1 MYTTLKSYKLKTKGV
16 FLTKPD
22 NNDISGSSSSASSRV
37 VVEVSD
43 VFKSYFLGHEEVP
56 ILKGVN
62 FKIHKGEFVS
72 IVGPSGSGK
81 STLMNLLG
89 CLDRP
94 SEGLIAVNGQDINK
108 LDDNE
113 LARLRGME
121 IGFIFQ
127 QFNLIPRLT
136 AYENVM
142 LPTYASKKDSI
153 NYPEKAKELL
163 KMVGLEERMKHKPSE
178 LSGGQSQRVAIARSL
193 INDPAILLADEP
205 TGNLDSKTS
214 EEVMGYFRE
223 LNRNGATIIMITHNN
238 ELAVQTDRVITIRDG
253 QITLDVPAS
262 EFLHHMKSE
271 QLAVMGQLAAHETGS
286 N

>member
-1 MYTTLKSYKLKTKGV
+1 MPDSKKVVVDVHDVYKSY
-16 FLTKPD
+16 
-22 NNDISGSSSSASSRV
+22 
-37 VVEVSD
+37 
-43 VFKSYFLGHEEVP
+43 YLGEEEVP
-56 ILKGVN
+56 ILKGVH
-62 FKIHKGEFVS
+62 FQVFEGDFVS

-94 SEGLIAVNGQDINK
+94 TSGTISVNGQDINL

-113 LARLRGME
+113 LAHLRGME

-142 LPTYASKKDSI
+142 LPSYASKKEGI

-163 KMVGLEERMKHKPSE
+163 KMVGLEARMKHKPSE
-178 LSGGQSQRVAIARSL
+178 LSGGQSQRVAIARAL
-193 INDPAILLADEP
+193 INNPAILLADEP

-214 EEVMGYFRE
+214 KEVMDYFRE
-223 LNRNGATIIMITHNN
+223 LNQNGATIIMITHNN

-253 QITLDVPAS
+253 QITLDIPAA
-262 EFLHHMKSE
+262 EFVLHMNQE
-271 QLAVMGQLAAHETGS
+271 QLATMENLVTP
-286 N
+286 

>member
-1 MYTTLKSYKLKTKGV
+1 MEKTADSRKVVVDVRDVYKSY
-16 FLTKPD
+16 
-22 NNDISGSSSSASSRV
+22 
-37 VVEVSD
+37 
-43 VFKSYFLGHEEVP
+43 YLGHEEVP

-62 FKIHKGEFVS
+62 FQVYEGDFVA

-94 SEGLIAVNGQDINK
+94 TSGVIAVNGQDINQ

-113 LARLRGME
+113 LAHLRGME

-142 LPTYASKKDSI
+142 LPSYASKKESI
-153 NYPEKAKELL
+153 NYPEKAKGLL
-163 KMVGLEERMKHKPSE
+163 KMVGLEDRMKHKPSE
-178 LSGGQSQRVAIARSL
+178 LSGGQSQRVAVARAL

-214 EEVMGYFRE
+214 VEVMDYFRE
-223 LNRNGATIIMITHNN
+223 LNKSGSTIIMITHNN

-253 QITLDVPAS
+253 QITLDVPAV
-262 EFLHHMKSE
+262 EFVQHMKEE
-271 QLAVMGQLAAHETGS
+271 QLVVMEQLAAHETHES
-286 N
+286 AHS

>member
-1 MYTTLKSYKLKTKGV
+1 MTNPKS
-16 FLTKPD
+16 
-22 NNDISGSSSSASSRV
+22 NNDSDA
-37 VVEVSD
+37 VVEVRD
-43 VFKSYFLGHEEVP
+43 VYKSYFLGHEEVP

-62 FKIHKGEFVS
+62 FTINRGEFVS

-108 LDDNE
+108 LDDNG
-113 LARLRGME
+113 LAHLRGME

-142 LPTYASKKDSI
+142 LPTYASKKDYI
-153 NYPEKAKELL
+153 DYPQKAKELL

-214 EEVMGYFRE
+214 DEVMGYFRE

-253 QITLDVPAS
+253 RITLDVPAS
-262 EFLHHMKSE
+262 EFIQHMKSE
-271 QLAVMGQLAAHETGS
+271 QLAVMEQLAAHETGS
-286 N
+286 Q

>member
-1 MYTTLKSYKLKTKGV
+1 MA
-16 FLTKPD
+16 
-22 NNDISGSSSSASSRV
+22 NNTDAHVSKKV
-37 VVEVSD
+37 VVEVRD
-43 VFKSYFLGHEEVP
+43 VYKSYYLGHEEVP
-56 ILKGVN
+56 ILKGIN
-62 FKIHKGEFVS
+62 FKIHSGEFVS

-94 SEGLIAVNGQDINK
+94 SGGIVAINGQDINT
-108 LDDNE
+108 LNDNE
-113 LARLRGME
+113 LAHLRGME

-127 QFNLIPRLT
+127 QFNLVPRLT

-142 LPTYASKKDSI
+142 LPSYASKKESI
-153 NYPEKAKELL
+153 DYPQKAKELL
-163 KMVGLEERMKHKPSE
+163 KMVGLEDRMKHKPSE

-214 EEVMGYFRE
+214 KEVMGYFRE
-223 LNRNGATIIMITHNN
+223 LNKNGSTIIMITHNN

-253 QITLDVPAS
+253 QITLDVPSS
-262 EFLHHMKSE
+262 EFIQHMKNE
-271 QLAVMGQLAAHETGS
+271 QITVMENLAAHETGS
-286 N
+286 V

>member
-1 MYTTLKSYKLKTKGV
+1 LA
-16 FLTKPD
+16 
-22 NNDISGSSSSASSRV
+22 NNTDAHVSKKV
-37 VVEVSD
+37 VVEVRD
-43 VFKSYFLGHEEVP
+43 VYKSYYLGHEEVP

-62 FKIHKGEFVS
+62 FKIHSGEFVS

-94 SEGLIAVNGQDINK
+94 SGGIVAINGQDINK
-108 LDDNE
+108 LNDNE
-113 LARLRGME
+113 LAHLRGME

-127 QFNLIPRLT
+127 QFNLVPRLT

-142 LPTYASKKDSI
+142 LPSYASKKESI
-153 NYPEKAKELL
+153 DYPQKAKELL
-163 KMVGLEERMKHKPSE
+163 KMVGLEDRMKHKPSE

-214 EEVMGYFRE
+214 KEVMGYFRE
-223 LNRNGATIIMITHNN
+223 LNKNGSTIIMITHNN

-262 EFLHHMKSE
+262 EFIQHMKNE
-271 QLAVMGQLAAHETGS
+271 QMTVMENLAAHETGS
-286 N
+286 V

>member
-1 MYTTLKSYKLKTKGV
+1 MENKT
-16 FLTKPD
+16 
-22 NNDISGSSSSASSRV
+22 ASDSRKI
-37 VVEVSD
+37 VVEVRD
-43 VFKSYFLGHEEVP
+43 VYKSYYLGHEEVP

-62 FKIHKGEFVS
+62 FNVHEGDFVA

-94 SEGLIAVNGQDINK
+94 TSGIISVNGQDINQ

-113 LARLRGME
+113 LAHLRGME

-136 AYENVM
+136 AYENVL
-142 LPTYASKKDSI
+142 LPTYASKKDGI
-153 NYPEKAKELL
+153 DYPAKAKELL
-163 KMVGLEERMKHKPSE
+163 KMVGLEQRMGHKPSE

-193 INDPAILLADEP
+193 INNPSILLADEP

-214 EEVMGYFRE
+214 DEVMEYFRE
-223 LNRNGATIIMITHNN
+223 LNRGGATIIMITHNN

-253 QITLDVPAS
+253 QITLDVPAA
-262 EFLHHMKSE
+262 EFIKHMKDE
-271 QLAVMGQLAAHETGS
+271 QLTVMEQLAAHETS
-286 N
+286 

>member
-1 MYTTLKSYKLKTKGV
+1 MENNKGTASRKVVVDVNNVYKSY
-16 FLTKPD
+16 
-22 NNDISGSSSSASSRV
+22 
-37 VVEVSD
+37 
-43 VFKSYFLGHEEVP
+43 YLGHEEVP

-62 FKIHKGEFVS
+62 FQVLEGDFVA

-94 SEGLIAVNGQDINK
+94 TSGIIAVNGQDINQ
-108 LDDNE
+108 LDDNG

-127 QFNLIPRLT
+127 QFNLVPRLT

-142 LPTYASKKDSI
+142 LPTYASKKENI

-163 KMVGLEERMKHKPSE
+163 KMVGLEERMRHKPSE

-193 INDPAILLADEP
+193 INEPAILLADEP

-223 LNRNGATIIMITHNN
+223 LNRKGATIIMITHNH
-238 ELAVQTDRVITIRDG
+238 ELAVQTDRVIAIHDG
-253 QITLDVPAS
+253 QIRSDVPAT
-262 EFLHHMKSE
+262 EYVRHLKEE
-271 QLAVMGQLAAHETGS
+271 QITVMEHLAAHEAGS
-286 N
+286 S

>member
-1 MYTTLKSYKLKTKGV
+1 MANNETSGSRKVVVDVSNVYKSY
-16 FLTKPD
+16 
-22 NNDISGSSSSASSRV
+22 
-37 VVEVSD
+37 
-43 VFKSYFLGHEEVP
+43 YLGDEEVP

-62 FKIHKGEFVS
+62 FQINEGDFVA

-94 SEGLIAVNGQDINK
+94 TAGLIAVNGQDINQ

-142 LPTYASKKDSI
+142 LPTYASKKDGI
-153 NYPEKAKELL
+153 DYPAKAKSLL

-178 LSGGQSQRVAIARSL
+178 LSGGQSQRVAVARSL
-193 INDPAILLADEP
+193 INDPSILLADEP

-214 EEVMGYFRE
+214 EEVMDYFRE
-223 LNRNGATIIMITHNN
+223 LNRNGSTIIMITHNN

-253 QITLDVPAS
+253 QITLDVPAT
-262 EFLHHMKSE
+262 EFVQHMKEE
-271 QLAVMGQLAAHETGS
+271 QLTVMEQLVAHENTGS
-286 N
+286 INL

>member
-1 MYTTLKSYKLKTKGV
+1 MNEKT
-16 FLTKPD
+16 
-22 NNDISGSSSSASSRV
+22 GSRKV
-37 VVEVSD
+37 VVD
-43 VFKSYFLGHEEVP
+43 VNDVYKTYYLGHEEVP

-62 FKIHKGEFVS
+62 FQIKEGDFVA

-94 SEGLIAVNGQDINK
+94 TSGIIAVNGQDINQ

-113 LARLRGME
+113 LAHLRGME

-142 LPTYASKKDSI
+142 LPTYASKKDGI
-153 NYPEKAKELL
+153 DYPKKARELL
-163 KMVGLEERMKHKPSE
+163 KMVGLEDRMKHKPSE
-178 LSGGQSQRVAIARSL
+178 LSGGQSQRVAVARAL

-205 TGNLDSKTS
+205 TGNLDSKTT
-214 EEVMGYFRE
+214 EEVMNYFRE
-223 LNRNGATIIMITHNN
+223 LNRNGSTIIMITHNN

-253 QITLDVPAS
+253 QITLDVPAA
-262 EFLHHMKSE
+262 EYVQHIRDE
-271 QLAVMGQLAAHETGS
+271 QMTVMEQLAAHENTNEGVQES
-286 N
+286 TNG

>member
-1 MYTTLKSYKLKTKGV
+1 MA
-16 FLTKPD
+16 
-22 NNDISGSSSSASSRV
+22 NNTDAHVSKKV
-37 VVEVSD
+37 VVEVRD
-43 VFKSYFLGHEEVP
+43 VYKSYYLGHEEVP

-62 FKIHKGEFVS
+62 FQIHSGEFVS

-94 SEGLIAVNGQDINK
+94 SGGIVAINGQDINK
-108 LDDNE
+108 LNDNE
-113 LARLRGME
+113 LAHLRGME

-127 QFNLIPRLT
+127 QFNLVPRLT

-142 LPTYASKKDSI
+142 LPSYASKKESI
-153 NYPEKAKELL
+153 DYPQKAKELL
-163 KMVGLEERMKHKPSE
+163 KMVGLEDRIKHKPSE

-214 EEVMGYFRE
+214 KEVMGYFRE
-223 LNRNGATIIMITHNN
+223 LNKNGSTIIMITHNN

-262 EFLHHMKSE
+262 EFIQHMKNE
-271 QLAVMGQLAAHETGS
+271 QMAVMENLAAHETGFV
-286 N
+286 

>member
-1 MYTTLKSYKLKTKGV
+1 MAI
-16 FLTKPD
+16 D
-22 NNDISGSSSSASSRV
+22 ENESGSPSV
-37 VVEVSD
+37 VVEVRD

-62 FKIHKGEFVS
+62 FTVHKGEFLA

-94 SEGLIAVNGQDINK
+94 TSGLISVNGQDINR

-113 LARLRGME
+113 LAHLRGME

-142 LPTYASKKDSI
+142 LPTYASKKENI
-153 NYPEKAKELL
+153 EYPKKARELL
-163 KMVGLEERMKHKPSE
+163 KMVGLEERMRHKPSE

-214 EEVMGYFRE
+214 DEVMGYFRE
-223 LNRNGATIIMITHNN
+223 LNRSGATIIMITHNN

-253 QITLDVPAS
+253 RITLDVPS
-262 EFLHHMKSE
+262 TEFIRHMKEE
-271 QLAVMGQLAAHETGS
+271 QLAVMEQLAAHDTGAV
-286 N
+286 

>member
-1 MYTTLKSYKLKTKGV
+1 MAI
-16 FLTKPD
+16 D
-22 NNDISGSSSSASSRV
+22 ENESGSPSV
-37 VVEVSD
+37 VVEVRD

-62 FKIHKGEFVS
+62 FTVHKGEFLA

-94 SEGLIAVNGQDINK
+94 TSGLISVNGQDINR

-113 LARLRGME
+113 LAHLRGME

-142 LPTYASKKDSI
+142 LPTYASKKENI
-153 NYPEKAKELL
+153 EYPKKARELL
-163 KMVGLEERMKHKPSE
+163 KMVGLEERMRHKPSE

-214 EEVMGYFRE
+214 DEVMGYFRE
-223 LNRNGATIIMITHNN
+223 FNRSGATIIMITHNN

-253 QITLDVPAS
+253 RITLDVPS
-262 EFLHHMKSE
+262 TEFIRHMKEE
-271 QLAVMGQLAAHETGS
+271 QLAVMEQLAAHDTGAV
-286 N
+286 

>member
-1 MYTTLKSYKLKTKGV
+1 
-16 FLTKPD
+16 LT
-22 NNDISGSSSSASSRV
+22 NNENGHDSQKI
-37 VVEVSD
+37 VVEVRD
-43 VFKSYFLGHEEVP
+43 VYKSYFLGHEEVP

-62 FKIHKGEFVS
+62 FKIHSGEFLS

-94 SEGLIAVNGQDINK
+94 SDGLIAINGQDINK
-108 LDDNE
+108 LNDNE
-113 LARLRGME
+113 LAHLRGME

-142 LPTYASKKDSI
+142 LPTYASKKEKID
-153 NYPEKAKELL
+153 YPQKAKELL

-178 LSGGQSQRVAIARSL
+178 LSGGQSQRVAIARAL

-214 EEVMGYFRE
+214 AEVMDYFRE
-223 LNRNGATIIMITHNN
+223 LNRNGSTIIMITHNN

-253 QITLDVPAS
+253 RITLDVPSS
-262 EFLHHMKSE
+262 EFVQHMKNE
-271 QLAVMGQLAAHETGS
+271 QLAVMEQLAAHETGS
-286 N
+286 S

>member
-1 MYTTLKSYKLKTKGV
+1 MENKKAA
-16 FLTKPD
+16 D
-22 NNDISGSSSSASSRV
+22 SRKV
-37 VVEVSD
+37 IVDVSD
-43 VFKSYFLGHEEVP
+43 VYKSYYLGHEEVP

-62 FKIHKGEFVS
+62 FQVFEGDFVA

-94 SEGLIAVNGQDINK
+94 TSGVIVVNGQDVNQ
-108 LDDNE
+108 LDDNG

-127 QFNLIPRLT
+127 QYNLIPRLT

-142 LPTYASKKDSI
+142 LPTYASKKENID
-153 NYPEKAKELL
+153 YPKKAKELL
-163 KMVGLEERMKHKPSE
+163 KMVGLEDRMRHKPSE

-193 INDPAILLADEP
+193 INAPSILLADEP

-223 LNRNGATIIMITHNN
+223 LNRSGATIIMITHNN
-238 ELAVQTDRVITIRDG
+238 ELAVRTDRVITIHDG
-253 QITLDVPAS
+253 QITRDVPAVDFVQHIK
-262 EFLHHMKSE
+262 EE
-271 QLAVMGQLAAHETGS
+271 QLTVMEHLAAHETGIR
-286 N
+286 

>member
-1 MYTTLKSYKLKTKGV
+1 MNETAVSRKIIVDVNNVYKT
-16 FLTKPD
+16 
-22 NNDISGSSSSASSRV
+22 
-37 VVEVSD
+37 
-43 VFKSYFLGHEEVP
+43 YYLGHEEVP

-62 FKIHKGEFVS
+62 FQINEGDFVA

-94 SEGLIAVNGQDINK
+94 TSGIIAVNGQDINQ

-127 QFNLIPRLT
+127 QFNLVPRLT

-142 LPTYASKKDSI
+142 LPTYASKKEGID
-153 NYPEKAKELL
+153 YPKKAKELL
-163 KMVGLEERMKHKPSE
+163 KMVGLEDRLKHKPSE
-178 LSGGQSQRVAIARSL
+178 LSGGQSQRVAVARAL

-205 TGNLDSKTS
+205 TGNLDSKTT
-214 EEVMGYFRE
+214 EEVMNYFRD
-223 LNRNGATIIMITHNN
+223 LNRNGSTIIMITHNS

-253 QITLDVPAS
+253 QITLDVPAA
-262 EFLHHMKSE
+262 EYVQYLKDTQM
-271 QLAVMGQLAAHETGS
+271 AVMEQRAAHETNG
-286 N
+286 

>member
-1 MYTTLKSYKLKTKGV
+1 MENKKEAGSRKVIVDVSNVYKSY
-16 FLTKPD
+16 
-22 NNDISGSSSSASSRV
+22 
-37 VVEVSD
+37 
-43 VFKSYFLGHEEVP
+43 YLGREEVP

-62 FKIHKGEFVS
+62 FQVFDGDFVA

-94 SEGLIAVNGQDINK
+94 TSGVIVVNGQDVNQ
-108 LDDNE
+108 LDDNG
-113 LARLRGME
+113 LAHLRGME

-127 QFNLIPRLT
+127 QYNLIPRLT

-142 LPTYASKKDSI
+142 LPTYASKKEKID
-153 NYPEKAKELL
+153 YPAKAEELL
-163 KMVGLEERMKHKPSE
+163 KMVGLEDRIRHKPTE

-193 INDPAILLADEP
+193 INEPSILLADEP

-223 LNRNGATIIMITHNN
+223 LNRSGATIIMITHNH
-238 ELAVQTDRVITIRDG
+238 ELAVQTDRVIAIHDG
-253 QITLDVPAS
+253 QITLDVPAT
-262 EFLHHMKSE
+262 EYVQHIKEE
-271 QLAVMGQLAAHETGS
+271 QLTVMEQLAAHETGTG
-286 N
+286 

>member
-1 MYTTLKSYKLKTKGV
+1 MTNPKTY
-16 FLTKPD
+16 D
-22 NNDISGSSSSASSRV
+22 DSDA
-37 VVEVSD
+37 VVEIRD
-43 VFKSYFLGHEEVP
+43 VYKSYFLGHEEVP

-62 FKIHKGEFVS
+62 FTIRRGEFVS

-94 SEGLIAVNGQDINK
+94 SAGLIAINRQDINT

-113 LARLRGME
+113 LAHLRGME

-127 QFNLIPRLT
+127 QFNLVPRLT

-153 NYPEKAKELL
+153 DYPQKAKELL
-163 KMVGLEERMKHKPSE
+163 KMVGLEDRMKHKPSE

-214 EEVMGYFRE
+214 AEVMDYFRE

-253 QITLDVPAS
+253 QITLDVPS
-262 EFLHHMKSE
+262 TEFVQHMKHE
-271 QLAVMGQLAAHETGS
+271 QLTVMEQLAAHEIGPQ
-286 N
+286 

>member
-1 MYTTLKSYKLKTKGV
+1 MA
-16 FLTKPD
+16 
-22 NNDISGSSSSASSRV
+22 NNTDAHVSKKV
-37 VVEVSD
+37 VVEVRD
-43 VFKSYFLGHEEVP
+43 VYKSYYLGHEEVP

-62 FKIHKGEFVS
+62 FQIHSGEFVS

-94 SEGLIAVNGQDINK
+94 SGGIVAINGQDINK
-108 LDDNE
+108 LNDNE
-113 LARLRGME
+113 LAHLRGME

-127 QFNLIPRLT
+127 QFNLVPRLT

-142 LPTYASKKDSI
+142 LPSYASKKESI
-153 NYPEKAKELL
+153 DYPQKAKELL
-163 KMVGLEERMKHKPSE
+163 KMVGLEDRMKHKPSE

-214 EEVMGYFRE
+214 KEVMGYFRE
-223 LNRNGATIIMITHNN
+223 LNKNGSTIIMITHNN

-262 EFLHHMKSE
+262 EFIQHMKNE
-271 QLAVMGQLAAHETGS
+271 QMTVMENLAAHETGS
-286 N
+286 V

>member
-1 MYTTLKSYKLKTKGV
+1 LA
-16 FLTKPD
+16 
-22 NNDISGSSSSASSRV
+22 NNTDAHISKKI
-37 VVEVSD
+37 VVEVRD
-43 VFKSYFLGHEEVP
+43 VYKSYYLGHEEVP

-62 FKIHKGEFVS
+62 FKIHSGEFVS

-94 SEGLIAVNGQDINK
+94 SDGIVAINGQDINK
-108 LDDNE
+108 LNDNE
-113 LARLRGME
+113 LAHLRGME

-127 QFNLIPRLT
+127 QFNLVPRLT

-142 LPTYASKKDSI
+142 LPSYASKKERID
-153 NYPEKAKELL
+153 YPQKAKELL
-163 KMVGLEERMKHKPSE
+163 KMVGLEDRMKHKPSE

-214 EEVMGYFRE
+214 KEVMGYFRE
-223 LNRNGATIIMITHNN
+223 LNKNGSTIIMITHNN

-262 EFLHHMKSE
+262 EFIQHMKNE
-271 QLAVMGQLAAHETGS
+271 QMTVMENLAAHETGFV
-286 N
+286 

>member
-1 MYTTLKSYKLKTKGV
+1 MA
-16 FLTKPD
+16 
-22 NNDISGSSSSASSRV
+22 NNTDAHISKKI
-37 VVEVSD
+37 VVEVRD
-43 VFKSYFLGHEEVP
+43 VYKSYYLGHEEVP

-62 FKIHKGEFVS
+62 FKIHSGEFVS

-94 SEGLIAVNGQDINK
+94 SDGIVAINGQDINK
-108 LDDNE
+108 LNDNE
-113 LARLRGME
+113 LAHLRGME

-127 QFNLIPRLT
+127 QFNLVPRLT

-142 LPTYASKKDSI
+142 LPSYASKKERID
-153 NYPEKAKELL
+153 YPQKAKELL
-163 KMVGLEERMKHKPSE
+163 KMVGLEDRMKHKPSE

-214 EEVMGYFRE
+214 KEVMGYFRE
-223 LNRNGATIIMITHNN
+223 LNKNGSTIIMITHNN

-262 EFLHHMKSE
+262 EFIQHMKNE
-271 QLAVMGQLAAHETGS
+271 QMTVMENLAAHETGFV
-286 N
+286 

>member
-1 MYTTLKSYKLKTKGV
+1 MSQ
-16 FLTKPD
+16 
-22 NNDISGSSSSASSRV
+22 NESAENRKA
-37 VVEVSD
+37 VVEVRD
-43 VFKSYFLGHEEVP
+43 VYKSYYLGAEEVP

-62 FKIHKGEFVS
+62 FQIREGEFVA

-94 SEGLIAVNGQDINK
+94 SDGLIAVNGQDINQ

-113 LARLRGME
+113 LAHLRGME

-142 LPTYASKKDSI
+142 LPTYASKKDGI
-153 NYPEKAKELL
+153 DYPAKAKELL

-214 EEVMGYFRE
+214 DEVMNYFRE
-223 LNRNGATIIMITHNN
+223 LNRNGSTIIMITHNN

-253 QITLDVPAS
+253 QITLDVPAT
-262 EFLHHMKSE
+262 EFIQHMKEEQLSVME
-271 QLAVMGQLAAHETGS
+271 QLAAQQSHS
-286 N
+286 

>member
-1 MYTTLKSYKLKTKGV
+1 MAI
-16 FLTKPD
+16 D
-22 NNDISGSSSSASSRV
+22 ENESGSPSV
-37 VVEVSD
+37 VVEVRD

-62 FKIHKGEFVS
+62 FTVHKGEFLA

-94 SEGLIAVNGQDINK
+94 TSGLISVNGQDINR

-113 LARLRGME
+113 LAHLRGME

-142 LPTYASKKDSI
+142 LPTYASKKENI
-153 NYPEKAKELL
+153 EYPKKARELL
-163 KMVGLEERMKHKPSE
+163 KMVGLEERMRHKPSE

-214 EEVMGYFRE
+214 DEVMGYFRE
-223 LNRNGATIIMITHNN
+223 LNRSGATIIMITHNN

-253 QITLDVPAS
+253 RITSDVPS
-262 EFLHHMKSE
+262 TEFIRHMKEE
-271 QLAVMGQLAAHETGS
+271 QLAVMEQLAAHDTGAV
-286 N
+286 

>member
-1 MYTTLKSYKLKTKGV
+1 ME
-16 FLTKPD
+16 
-22 NNDISGSSSSASSRV
+22 NNETAGSRKIV
-37 VVEVSD
+37 VDVSD
-43 VFKSYFLGHEEVP
+43 VFKSYYLGDEEVP
-56 ILKGVN
+56 ILKSVN
-62 FKIHKGEFVS
+62 FKIREGEFVA

-94 SEGLIAVNGQDINK
+94 TSGLIAINGQDINQ

-113 LARLRGME
+113 LAHLRGME

-153 NYPEKAKELL
+153 DYPKKAKELL

-178 LSGGQSQRVAIARSL
+178 LSGGQSQRVAVARAL

-205 TGNLDSKTS
+205 TGNLDSKTT
-214 EEVMGYFRE
+214 EEVMDYFRE
-223 LNRNGATIIMITHNN
+223 LNRSGSTIIMITHNN

-253 QITLDVPAS
+253 QITFDAPAA
-262 EFLHHMKSE
+262 EYVQHMKQE
-271 QLAVMGQLAAHETGS
+271 QLTVMEQLAAHETTNG
-286 N
+286 